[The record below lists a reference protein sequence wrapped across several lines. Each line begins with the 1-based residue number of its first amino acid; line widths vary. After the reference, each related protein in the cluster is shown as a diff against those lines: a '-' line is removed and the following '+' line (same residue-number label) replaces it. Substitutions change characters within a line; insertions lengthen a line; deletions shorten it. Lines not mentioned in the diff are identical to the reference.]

1 MTTRTLRDRPNSM
14 NRHRDELRDEITAL
28 KQDFDRVQAD
38 LRDITD
44 ELIDSGRDA
53 ARHARDSVSRAAHES
68 RDAISR
74 HPIAF
79 CVGAAGVGLLAGALV
94 AWNTRR

>member
-53 ARHARDSVSRAAHES
+53 ARHARDSVSR
-68 RDAISR
+68 DAISR